1 MPYSGQMLT
10 RSLIGIT
17 VSTALC
23 HAAFGQG
30 RAVDPSKVAPEYRE
44 AAIKRAAEQKKLAD
58 CRKEADA
65 KKLRPRER
73 VEFLIACF
81 DK

>member
-1 MPYSGQMLT
+1 
-10 RSLIGIT
+10 
-17 VSTALC
+17 
-23 HAAFGQG
+23 
-30 RAVDPSKVAPEYRE
+30 VDPSKVAPEYRE